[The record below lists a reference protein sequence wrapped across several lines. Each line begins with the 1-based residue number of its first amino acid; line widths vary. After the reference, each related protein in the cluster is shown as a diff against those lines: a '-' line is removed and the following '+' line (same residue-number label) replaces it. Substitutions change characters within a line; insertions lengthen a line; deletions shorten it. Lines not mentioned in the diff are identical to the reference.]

1 MPELSTTRL
10 ADLVSK
16 RRRCLEQLLEL
27 GKRQADFIAVGNM
40 SDLMRLLS
48 AKQQLIV
55 ALQGLEKQLTPYH
68 DEHPESRRWSSPEE
82 RMRCAADADHCRR
95 LIADVMAMEQAG
107 ERQLTLRRDE
117 TAVQLR
123 NVGAAGRV
131 REAYQSQK

>member
-40 SDLMRLLS
+40 ADLMRLLS

-55 ALQGLEKQLTPYH
+55 ALQGLEKELAPYH
-68 DEHPESRRWSSPEE
+68 DEDPESRRWSSPEE

-123 NVGAAGRV
+123 NVSAAGRV
-131 REAYQSQK
+131 REAYQSQR